1 MTKTLHKYI
10 GMELARVTG
19 LALVAFTLVLTVF
32 AIIEPLRKEGLS
44 GSQVLTLFVFTLPMM
59 MSLTLPIAALF
70 AASIIYGRFSQDNEL
85 LASRASGI
93 STLTLLTPAI
103 ALGIIVTV
111 ASWVLNNNVTPVM
124 AKRASTAVKTNVR
137 GIAYRKL
144 AARNYISADYRI
156 IHADRVVKDRDM
168 VQGVVVI
175 DRSKGD
181 KNVTLF
187 AAQVAWARFDTDEQ
201 TGETYATFNFLN
213 PVLTES
219 NSPNIRHEYT
229 GPIDSVRIPGAMR
242 EKPSWYSWD
251 ELRATLDDPIRSGLI
266 RRSLTKIQR
275 SVFHNIF
282 SRHVADVMRENGKY
296 DQLRRGNERYVI
308 QAGRVRAAGSGTVV
322 LRNLGRHKT
331 RRPVIVTVLR
341 DGRPVQSVT
350 ADAGKIYAK
359 WSPSAQA
366 SQVSIVLNKDV
377 VVHDPQNP
385 ERKGQTRREWARGQI
400 RLPKAVR
407 QAIKG
412 ITLQQVYSNVK
423 ELTDSPG
430 INRELEKL
438 KNLEVVT
445 QNNNIIAE
453 IHGRIA
459 YSTSCVLLVSL
470 GAAMGL
476 MFRGGQII
484 SAFATSIVPA
494 AAVIVMIIMGKKM
507 VENPDAPVFPGLVA
521 IWSGLVVLAVV
532 TACVFAYLARK

>member
-1 MTKTLHKYI
+1 VTKTLHKYI

-32 AIIEPLRKEGLS
+32 AIIEPLRKAGLS

-85 LASRASGI
+85 VASRASGI
-93 STLTLLTPAI
+93 STLTLLAPAI

-111 ASWVLNNNVTPVM
+111 VSWVLNNNVTPVM
-124 AKRASTAVKTNVR
+124 AKRASTAVKANVR

-144 AARNYISADYRI
+144 AACNYISADYRI
-156 IHADRVVKDRDM
+156 IHADRVIKDRDM

-181 KNVTLF
+181 RNVTLF

-219 NSPNIRHEYT
+219 DSPNIRHEYT
-229 GPIDSVRIPGAMR
+229 GPIDSVRIPSAMK
-242 EKPSWYSWD
+242 EKPSWYSWG
-251 ELRATLDDPIRSGLI
+251 ELRATLDDPIRSGPI

-308 QAGRVRAAGSGTVV
+308 QAGRVRAAGGGTVV
-322 LRNLGRHKT
+322 LRDLGRHKT
-331 RRPVIVTVLR
+331 RRPVMVTVVR

-350 ADAGKIYAK
+350 ADAGEICAK

-366 SQVSIVLNKDV
+366 SLVSIVLNKDV

-385 ERKGQTRREWARGQI
+385 ERKGQTRREWVRGQI

-430 INRELEKL
+430 INTELEKL
-438 KNLEVVT
+438 KNLEVVK

-453 IHGRIA
+453 MHGRIA

-470 GAAMGL
+470 GAALGL

-484 SAFATSIVPA
+484 SAFATSVVPA

-507 VENPDAPVFPGLVA
+507 VENPDAPVLPGLVA
-521 IWSGLVVLAVV
+521 IWSGL
-532 TACVFAYLARK
+532 